1 MAEFDEC
8 QSLNRSFINERE
20 DLKNRVK
27 LILNKIET
35 CSSELF
41 IKDKLAE
48 VKSYLK
54 SLEKLDKNILSNI
67 YKFDSLREL
76 YISDR
81 DTSFQY
87 KLDTEEKIAII
98 AENLTKS
105 STPFPTSEVYVP
117 PFQNSPYC
125 TTNNGVRSILNLD
138 LLNTKETPILR
149 SEIVNCD
156 IESSLNCKI
165 DDNVDKI
172 PVPMLLDTRFEHC
185 SNATPKIAES
195 HTNLSSLHNAYSAVP
210 DLDSPREKSCLLGAF
225 DNKFEIFG
233 LKMSFDKLKLGHIIN
248 SLFELHNIKDFI
260 GLTAFM
266 KVNVLQYLS
275 LFKMERFINMICLKI
290 DLNKLPIWEIVNLP
304 YTKQLPCKF
313 DFYWEAGPLFLLYF
327 KILPADFSALNKFIQ
342 VNYIFKF
349 WFATVM
355 DIIHYKCAL
364 LGLICCM
371 LAAYF
376 KTEILKI
383 EYNAKYFLPFFEHFN
398 FVCDENTFHH
408 YCRIAKFPH
417 FDFVLNAILFGEI
430 HCKQML
436 VTYLKIP
443 ERETG

>member
-1 MAEFDEC
+1 M
-8 QSLNRSFINERE
+8 
-20 DLKNRVK
+20 
-27 LILNKIET
+27 
-35 CSSELF
+35 
-41 IKDKLAE
+41 
-48 VKSYLK
+48 
-54 SLEKLDKNILSNI
+54 SNI
-67 YKFDSLREL
+67 FKFDSLREL
-76 YISDR
+76 YLSDR
-81 DTSFQY
+81 DTSYQY
-87 KLDTEEKIAII
+87 KNDTEEKIYLI
-98 AENLTKS
+98 AHNLTKS
-105 STPFPTSEVYVP
+105 SYPSPTSEVSVP
-117 PFQNSPYC
+117 PISFPPKCATSNH
-125 TTNNGVRSILNLD
+125 GVRPILNLD

-275 LFKMERFINMICLKI
+275 LFKIERFINMICLKI
-290 DLNKLPIWEIVNLP
+290 DLNKLPIWEIANLP

-313 DFYWEAGPLFLLYF
+313 NFYWEAGPHLLLYF

-371 LAAYF
+371 LVAYF

-398 FVCDENTFHH
+398 FVCDESTFHH

-417 FDFVLNAILFGEI
+417 FDFVLNAILLRKI

-436 VTYLKIP
+436 ITYLKIP
-443 ERETG
+443 EGETG